1 MRTMI
6 AALLALVAGPG
17 MAQGLVCDPAFFCNL
32 SEDRCFG
39 SPGFNEEGADYV
51 EDPLGAAP
59 RLYVSEGTWAAAE
72 RREEQGTLSWEA
84 VTAEGQS
91 VILTV
96 EQSTGAY
103 TIVRRDA
110 GDGGRLWYATGTC
123 EDRP

>member
-1 MRTMI
+1 MRAMI
-6 AALLALVAGPG
+6 APFLALAASPLA
-17 MAQGLVCDPAFFCNL
+17 AQGLVCDPAFFCNV
-32 SEDRCFG
+32 SEDRCFDA
-39 SPGFNEEGADYV
+39 PGFNEEGADYV

-72 RREEQGTLSWEA
+72 RYEGQGTLSWKA

-103 TIVRRDA
+103 TILRREPGA
-110 GDGGRLWYATGTC
+110 EGRLWYATGTC